1 MNSTFKFLTRW
12 ALLFLYILMGV
23 TIAAQFF

>member
-1 MNSTFKFLTRW
+1 MNSTLKFLTRW
-12 ALLFLYILMGV
+12 AFLFLYILLGV

>member
-1 MNSTFKFLTRW
+1 MTKFLTRW
-12 ALLFLYILMGV
+12 ALLFLYILLGV